1 MNKWVAIGLLVCVL
15 GYCSRSPQRI
25 DKTAAQAEQHSDGGE
40 CDAVCLQAKALRAEA
55 IQAEDEGDA
64 EKALR
69 LNQELAQLD
78 PNNPAVENTVAGLQ
92 GTLGRYDEE
101 IAWAKRALQSNP
113 RYEQAYINWGN
124 ALLAQK
130 QYAKAK
136 ERFSQALA
144 INPQSAI
151 AHYHLGLALDWEG
164 QLEQAL
170 ISYQKA
176 LSLDARFEDAYYNA
190 ATVLANLRRYPEA
203 RRYLQQLLEF
213 NPQDAQARALLQELG
228 AIR

>member
-1 MNKWVAIGLLVCVL
+1 MNKWVAIGLLVFVL
-15 GYCSRSPQRI
+15 GYCSRSPRPV
-25 DKTAAQAEQHSDGGE
+25 DKASLQAEQRLEDGE
-40 CDAVCLQAKALRAEA
+40 CDAVCIQAKAL
-55 IQAEDEGDA
+55 QAEDDGDL
-64 EKALR
+64 EMALT

-78 PNNPAVENTVAGLQ
+78 SGNPAVENTVAGLH
-92 GTLGRYDEE
+92 GALSRYDEE
-101 IAWAKRALQSNP
+101 ISWAKRALQSNP

-136 ERFSQALA
+136 ERFSQALV

-151 AHYHLGLALDWEG
+151 AHYHLGLTLDWEG

-170 ISYQKA
+170 VFYQKA
-176 LSLDARFEDAYYNA
+176 LSLDSRFEDAYYNA

-203 RRYLQQLLEF
+203 RRYLQQLLDL